1 MWFIACVCG
10 ATHLC
15 VTSPCPYQSWQHLF
29 LLRGYMLGARTKCTA
44 TLFTHLSASW
54 MMLANSRMLEI
65 PCDIS
70 KNSFCARFWAKS
82 TQTWLWTVP
91 SPPFNQVKLRAHLS
105 FGLLWMPH
113 PGMCLPCI
121 VPSWEQEN
129 FYSQVTH
136 NHTVITDLWAHGEH
150 EAFCCFHVLN
160 PQKGL
165 IFITW
170 ETPLPGS
177 SWTLPGKKWPFHW
190 PCVHTAHLRFVQDPN
205 TFILFFL
212 ALSSLSGIDFLKW
225 CHGKEFGLSDE
236 LVLLEFELLLFSKLF
251 LSERLCFWKGN
262 SGGSV
267 Q

>member
-1 MWFIACVCG
+1 MWFIAYVCG

-54 MMLANSRMLEI
+54 MMLANSRTLEI

-82 TQTWLWTVP
+82 THTWLWTVP

-121 VPSWEQEN
+121 VPSWEQEK

-150 EAFCCFHVLN
+150 EAFCCFHMLN
-160 PQKGL
+160 PHKGL
-165 IFITW
+165 MFITW

-251 LSERLCFWKGN
+251 LSERPCFWKGN